1 MPDSTQTAP
10 AADEVIDLTGVSKRR
25 EKGDQI
31 FELRIPRFRIQRGE
45 FIAIVGESGCGKSTL
60 LSLLGLLLTPTSCDR
75 FRYAVRHPQPAVDI
89 DRMDARQLGAIRRRD
104 MGYVLQSGGL
114 LPFLKVRDNIR
125 LPRRINGLAP
135 DSPSVN
141 RICDRLGITGQ
152 LPKLPAFLS
161 GGQRQR
167 VAIARALAHEPPL
180 VLADEPTAAVD
191 KLTAREI
198 RDTFKELTSQMG
210 VTVIVV
216 THDLDLMLPVS
227 DRAFTFALEK
237 PTGSHTLSTCIEQAI
252 R

>member
-1 MPDSTQTAP
+1 MSTTAKMASP
-10 AADEVIDLTGVSKRR
+10 AVEVIDLAGVKKRR
-25 EKGDQI
+25 EKGDQV
-31 FELRIPRFRIQRGE
+31 FELHVPEFRIKRGE
-45 FIAIVGESGCGKSTL
+45 FISIVGESGCGKSTL
-60 LSLLGLLLTPTSCDR
+60 LDMLGLLLTPTVCQR
-75 FRYAVRHPQPAVDI
+75 FHYSVRHPLPGADI
-89 DRMDARQLGAIRRRD
+89 ERLNAPQLAAIRRRD

-114 LPFLKVRDNIR
+114 LPFLRVRDNIR

-135 DSPSVN
+135 DSAAVT
-141 RICDRLGITGQ
+141 RICDRLGIAGQ

-198 RDTFKELTSQMG
+198 RDTFKELTAQMG

-227 DRAFTFALEK
+227 DRAFTFELVKAS
-237 PTGSHTLSTCIEQAI
+237 GSHTISTCVEKPIG
-252 R
+252 